1 MADNKKWDRSDSF
14 IYTWKNSEGKKEYYA
29 TQLIFCNKTMLKEW
43 DMEDEQTGY
52 YAMMVNCKYDR
63 ETGKPYDAN
72 MLFSDLKL
80 LVACGRRSQKN
91 YELSM
96 EKFSETVY
104 ASIEIM
110 EKDRETKR
118 ILGATDD
125 EIDNIIKKI
134 REEYENEKMEKEDK
148 MPMLRAEPMKN
159 KCKNKEEKKEKKKVT
174 FDVVAGMTEV
184 NDVFF
189 DVIDQLNNP
198 EKYEL
203 FDIEPIRSLLMY
215 GKPGVG
221 KTYIANAFANM
232 IDADFVKINMGDI
245 ASKYQGQ
252 TGNNIKKIFDDARA
266 SDKFTVLFWDE
277 ADAVANRRGA
287 DENSKE
293 KNATLNVLLTEMSS
307 DDNENIFMIFATNF
321 VELLDPA
328 FLRSKRCDIKIEI
341 PLPNFETRL
350 QVLELNS
357 KKKPLG
363 EDVNLE
369 EVAER
374 MEGFNCADMSLLCN
388 QSARTALKKGKME
401 INQEDFLEALE
412 KMNGSKKEEF
422 KPKKI
427 GFESQVAVV
436 ND

>member
-1 MADNKKWDRSDSF
+1 MADNKKFDRSETF
-14 IYTWKNSEGKKEYYA
+14 IYTYVSKEGKPEYYA
-29 TQLIFCNKTMLKEW
+29 TQLVFCNKTMLKEW
-43 DMEDEQTGY
+43 DMEEEPTGY
-52 YAMMVNCKYDR
+52 YAMMVNCKYDKI
-63 ETGKPYDAN
+63 TGKPYDAN

-104 ASIEIM
+104 SSIEIM
-110 EKDRETKR
+110 EKDRETMR
-118 ILGATDD
+118 ALGATDD
-125 EIDNIIKKI
+125 EIDNIIRKI
-134 REEYENEKMEKEDK
+134 REEYENEKMEKENK
-148 MPMLRAEPMKN
+148 IPMLRAEPLEK
-159 KCKNKEEKKEKKKVT
+159 KDKKEEEKKEKKKVI
-174 FDVVAGMTEV
+174 FDDVAGMEEV
-184 NDVFF
+184 KDVLL

-203 FDIEPIRSLLMY
+203 FDIEPIRSLLMH

-232 IDADFVKINMGDI
+232 IDANFVKVNMGDI

-252 TGNNIKKIFDDARA
+252 TGNNIKKIFDEARA

-277 ADAVANRRGA
+277 IDAVANRRGV

-328 FLRSKRCDIKIEI
+328 FLRSKRCDIKILI

-350 QVLELNS
+350 QILELNT

-363 EDVNLE
+363 KDVNLE
-369 EVAER
+369 EIAKK

-388 QSARTALKKGKME
+388 QSARVALKKGKME